1 MEDHP
6 VIERSHLSANARD
19 LLTIAGGIA
28 AIGGV
33 YYVYTLI
40 KTPVSRA
47 VHTVVGT
54 SPSGRQT
61 TAPVTPHTVTHTQV
75 HTVVHT
81 VTPQHTPAHTP
92 VKTPISTPT
101 HTSRAPQTL
110 PSYVT
115 RRCGTVYVSLGLWS
129 PHRAGLAYIAK
140 YTNGKLVAQYPQAEP
155 SGSPWLK
162 QGTWSGGYACAGSGS
177 GSTYPNAPYWTNL
190 GNGCYRAQSGATLS
204 GLAAALGTNYQTLAA
219 INHISNPNAISI
231 NQTVCAQGSGSGSGS
246 GGSSGSPPQLV
257 IESGSVS

>member
-40 KTPVSRA
+40 KSPVSRA

-81 VTPQHTPAHTP
+81 VTPQHTPSHTP
-92 VKTPISTPT
+92 AKTPISTPT

-162 QGTWSGGYACAGSGS
+162 QGTWSGGYTCASS
-177 GSTYPNAPYWTNL
+177 QTYTYTV
-190 GNGCYRAQSGATLS
+190 QSGDTLS
-204 GLAAALGTNYQTLAA
+204 QIAACDGTTVSQLASL
-219 INHISNPNAISI
+219 NHISNPNVIQVGQVLKLP
-231 NQTVCAQGSGSGSGS
+231 NPWVGCGGNGGSGSSA
-246 GGSSGSPPQLV
+246 PQLV
-257 IESGSVS
+257 IESGAVS

>member
-81 VTPQHTPAHTP
+81 VTPQHTPSHTP
-92 VKTPISTPT
+92 AKTPISTPT

-162 QGTWSGGYACAGSGS
+162 QGTWSGGYACASS
-177 GSTYPNAPYWTNL
+177 QTYTYTV
-190 GNGCYRAQSGATLS
+190 QSGDTLS
-204 GLAAALGTNYQTLAA
+204 QIAACDGTTVSQLASL
-219 INHISNPNAISI
+219 NHISNPNVIYVGQVLKLPNPWI
-231 NQTVCAQGSGSGSGS
+231 GCGSS
-246 GGSSGSPPQLV
+246 GGSSGSSQAPQLV
-257 IESGSVS
+257 IENGAVS

>member
-81 VTPQHTPAHTP
+81 VTPQHTPSHTP
-92 VKTPISTPT
+92 AKTPISTST

-162 QGTWSGGYACAGSGS
+162 QGTWSGGYACA
-177 GSTYPNAPYWTNL
+177 STPRTSTPHAAPAYTYTVQP
-190 GNGCYRAQSGATLS
+190 GDTLS
-204 GLAAALGTNYQTLAA
+204 QIAACDGTTVSALASL
-219 INHISNPNAISI
+219 NHISNVNLIQVGQVLKLPNPW
-231 NQTVCAQGSGSGSGS
+231 VGCGGS
-246 GGSSGSPPQLV
+246 GGSASAPQLV
-257 IESGSVS
+257 IESGAVS